1 MTRRAST
8 DTPQIIMGAIGGVV
22 TGYILWLAAI
32 SVGDGLTTVS
42 QWSRVVLL
50 LSVLVA
56 VCGAAGGLRL
66 RIRGKLAWSAFAFS
80 LPIPP
85 VVLTVAVLADIYL

>member
-56 VCGAAGGLRL
+56 VCGAASSRGRRL
-66 RIRGKLAWSAFAFS
+66 LSVCRF
-80 LPIPP
+80 LPWC
-85 VVLTVAVLADIYL
+85 

>member
-56 VCGAAGGLRL
+56 AGGLRL
-66 RIRGKLAWSAFAFS
+66 RSRGKLAWSAFAFS

>member
-66 RIRGKLAWSAFAFS
+66 RSRGKLAWSAFAFN

>member
-50 LSVLVA
+50 LSVLLAELQPTDPDVA
-56 VCGAAGGLRL
+56 QPR
-66 RIRGKLAWSAFAFS
+66 
-80 LPIPP
+80 
-85 VVLTVAVLADIYL
+85 VADEAEQHAKKSG

>member
-1 MTRRAST
+1 
-8 DTPQIIMGAIGGVV
+8 MGAIGGVV

-66 RIRGKLAWSAFAFS
+66 QPRQARVVGVCFQFADSSRGADRGGAGRH
-80 LPIPP
+80 LP
-85 VVLTVAVLADIYL
+85 LTATVGCPAGWPGR

>member
-56 VCGAAGGLRL
+56 VCGAAGGFGCAAAASSRGRRL
-66 RIRGKLAWSAFAFS
+66 LSVCRF
-80 LPIPP
+80 LPWC
-85 VVLTVAVLADIYL
+85 

>member
-8 DTPQIIMGAIGGVV
+8 DTPRSSWVPSVVV

-66 RIRGKLAWSAFAFS
+66 RSRGKLAWSAFAFS
-80 LPIPP
+80 LPILPWC
-85 VVLTVAVLADIYL
+85 

>member
-66 RIRGKLAWSAFAFS
+66 RSAASSRGRRLLSVCRF
-80 LPIPP
+80 LPWC
-85 VVLTVAVLADIYL
+85 

>member
-1 MTRRAST
+1 
-8 DTPQIIMGAIGGVV
+8 MGAIGGVV

-66 RIRGKLAWSAFAFS
+66 RSRGNSRGRRLLSVCRF
-80 LPIPP
+80 LPWC
-85 VVLTVAVLADIYL
+85 

>member
-56 VCGAAGGLRL
+56 VWAPHCR
-66 RIRGKLAWSAFAFS
+66 
-80 LPIPP
+80 P
-85 VVLTVAVLADIYL
+85 T